1 VSDTTSNKGSA
12 ADGGPGKVT
21 FFGQPAGLVIGGIA
35 VVAILIVLLTKLI
48 GGGVPSDAVATVKGE
63 AIPVAEF
70 NRTLKVNSMATGGV
84 APDPPNFTKCI
95 AGKKKTSPKLGNAAL
110 KKQCEKDWEQSK
122 TQIMTSLV
130 QQKWYELEAEERG
143 IDVSDAQ
150 VKARFQ
156 QLKQQSFPKE
166 ADYQKFLKTYNQTEA
181 DILKLVRA
189 SMIQEK
195 VQQEVTTIPTPST
208 GKVKDEYEKNKDKYA
223 TPATRDLNLVFNAS
237 KAKIEAAK
245 ADLDSGESWASV
257 AKKYSQDSVSK
268 QNGGKFPGV
277 TKGQFPKELDKAVFS
292 AQKSQIV
299 GPIKTQYGYYVFEV
313 TKSTAGKQQSLAQA
327 SEQIRSQIQQEAQ
340 QKAQT
345 NFQTEFTDKWRK
357 KTKCA
362 EDFKVPAVC
371 GNTPEPKK
379 DEKAA
384 TGQPAQ

>member
-1 VSDTTSNKGSA
+1 
-12 ADGGPGKVT
+12 
-21 FFGQPAGLVIGGIA
+21 
-35 VVAILIVLLTKLI
+35 
-48 GGGVPSDAVATVKGE
+48 
-63 AIPVAEF
+63 
-70 NRTLKVNSMATGGV
+70 
-84 APDPPNFTKCI
+84 
-95 AGKKKTSPKLGNAAL
+95 
-110 KKQCEKDWEQSK
+110 
-122 TQIMTSLV
+122 
-130 QQKWYELEAEERG
+130 
-143 IDVSDAQ
+143 
-150 VKARFQ
+150 
-156 QLKQQSFPKE
+156 
-166 ADYQKFLKTYNQTEA
+166 
-181 DILKLVRA
+181 
-189 SMIQEK
+189 MIQEK